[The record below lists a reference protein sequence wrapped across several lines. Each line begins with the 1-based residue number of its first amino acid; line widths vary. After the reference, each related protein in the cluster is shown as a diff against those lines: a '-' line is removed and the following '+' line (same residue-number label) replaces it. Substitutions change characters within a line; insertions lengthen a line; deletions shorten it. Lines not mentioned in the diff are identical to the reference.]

1 MGAQRKLVDPV
12 VTAPPA
18 EASPV
23 EDRAPFDHQARVTDG
38 DVPTSPAI
46 LLQEQLAARLAETT
60 AGAAVV
66 EAETEAPEAKWPMA
80 LRIVTIVGLSG
91 LLWGGV
97 FLAAMAILT

>member
-18 EASPV
+18 EAPSV
-23 EDRAPFDHQARVTDG
+23 EDHAPFDHQARVADG
-38 DVPTSPAI
+38 DVPMSPAI

-60 AGAAVV
+60 AGAVV
-66 EAETEAPEAKWPMA
+66 GEAEIEVPEVKWPMA
-80 LRIVTIVGLSG
+80 LRIATIVGLSG

-97 FLAAMAILT
+97 FLVAMAILT